1 MRPSL
6 RRALLAGGAA
16 VGAAATLNA
25 LASRGVGPLENLIG
39 GDEGWFEW
47 RGRKIFFTHRRTRAR
62 ARRPVLLL
70 HGIHTA
76 AWSYEWRANVEALAE
91 SRDVYAM
98 DLLGFG
104 MSDRPQARY
113 SARLYSRLID
123 DFARQK
129 IGGPVTLIASSLTA
143 AYAAVLGARDP
154 GQYPSLVLIE
164 PTGLVRRNGA
174 ATTGGDVA
182 RLVVDAPLV
191 GAAVFNALASR
202 RSLRYWLERAYVDLE
217 FVTPDLVDIYHRA
230 AHQRGA
236 RHAPAA
242 FLSGHLNLDVR
253 GAVRRL
259 RQPVMLVW
267 GEQAVET
274 PVEDA
279 RGFLALNPEIQL
291 TILDPA
297 GMLPHDEQAAEF
309 NSVVT
314 RFLTDAEPA

>member
-1 MRPSL
+1 MRSSW

-16 VGAAATLNA
+16 IGAAATFNA
-25 LASRGVGPLENLIG
+25 LASRGVAPLENLIG
-39 GDEGWFEW
+39 GDDAWFDW
-47 RGRKIFFTHRRTRAR
+47 RGRRLFYSHRKSRASKG
-62 ARRPVLLL
+62 RPLLLL
-70 HGIHTA
+70 HGIHAA
-76 AWSYEWRANVEALAE
+76 AWSYEWRSNVDALAAAH
-91 SRDVYAM
+91 DVYAL

-113 SARLYSRLID
+113 SARLYLRLID
-123 DFARQK
+123 DFARQV
-129 IGGPVTLIASSLTA
+129 IGHPTTLIASSLTA

-182 RLVVDAPLV
+182 RLVVNAPVV
-191 GAAVFNALASR
+191 GPAVFNALASK
-202 RSLRYWLERAYVDLE
+202 RSLRYWLERAYVDLA
-217 FVTPDLVDIYHRA
+217 FVTPELIDIYYRA
-230 AHQRGA
+230 AHQPGA

-242 FLSGHLNLDVR
+242 LVSGHLNLDVR

-259 RQPVMLVW
+259 RQPVMLIW

-274 PVEDA
+274 PLEDA
-279 RGFLALNPEIQL
+279 RGFLALNKGIQL

-309 NSVVT
+309 NAVVT
-314 RFLTDAEPA
+314 KFLTEG

>member
-1 MRPSL
+1 VKKSSW

-16 VGAAATLNA
+16 VGAAATFNA
-25 LASRGVGPLENLIG
+25 LASRGVAPLENLIS
-39 GDEGWFEW
+39 GDDAWFDW
-47 RGRKIFFTHRRTRAR
+47 RGRRLFYSHRKPRTGKA
-62 ARRPVLLL
+62 RPVLLL
-70 HGIHTA
+70 HGIHAA
-76 AWSYEWRANVEALAE
+76 AWSYEWRSNVDALAE
-91 SRDVYAM
+91 SHEVYAL

-104 MSDRPQARY
+104 MSARPQAKY
-113 SARLYSRLID
+113 SARLYLRLID
-123 DFARQK
+123 DFARHA
-129 IGGPVTLIASSLTA
+129 IGHPTTLIASSLTA

-174 ATTGGDVA
+174 ATTRGEVA
-182 RLVVDAPLV
+182 RLVVDAPVV
-191 GAAVFNALASR
+191 GPAVFNALASR

-217 FVTPDLVDIYHRA
+217 FVTPELVDIYYRA
-230 AHQRGA
+230 AHQPGA

-242 FLSGHLNLDVR
+242 FFSGHLNLDVR

-259 RQPVMLVW
+259 RQPVMLIW

-279 RGFLALNPEIQL
+279 RGFLALNQGIQL

-309 NSVVT
+309 NAVVT
-314 RFLTDAEPA
+314 KFLAEA

>member
-1 MRPSL
+1 VTRSSW

-16 VGAAATLNA
+16 IGAAATFNA
-25 LASRGVGPLENLIG
+25 LASRGVAPLENLIG
-39 GDEGWFEW
+39 GDDAWFDW
-47 RGRKIFFTHRRTRAR
+47 RGRRLFYSHRKSRAR
-62 ARRPVLLL
+62 KGRPVLLL
-70 HGIHTA
+70 HGIHTV
-76 AWSYEWRANVEALAE
+76 AWSYEWRSNVDALAAAHE
-91 SRDVYAM
+91 VYTL

-104 MSDRPQARY
+104 MSDRPQAKY
-113 SARLYSRLID
+113 SARLYLRLID
-123 DFARQK
+123 DFARQV
-129 IGGPVTLIASSLTA
+129 IGHPTTLIASSLTA

-182 RLVVDAPLV
+182 RLVVDSPVV
-191 GAAVFNALASR
+191 GPAVFNALASK
-202 RSLRYWLERAYVDLE
+202 RSLRYWLQRAYVDLE
-217 FVTPDLVDIYHRA
+217 FVTPELVDIYYRA
-230 AHQRGA
+230 AHQPGA

-242 FLSGHLNLDVR
+242 LLSGHLNLDVR

-259 RQPVMLVW
+259 RQPVMLIW

-279 RGFLALNPEIQL
+279 RGFLALNQGIQL

-309 NSVVT
+309 NTVVT
-314 RFLTDAEPA
+314 KFLADG

>member
-1 MRPSL
+1 MRSSW
-6 RRALLAGGAA
+6 RRALLASGAA
-16 VGAAATLNA
+16 IGAAATLNA
-25 LASRGVGPLENLIG
+25 LASRGVTPLENLLG
-39 GDEGWFEW
+39 GTTGWFGW
-47 RGRKIFFTHRRTRAR
+47 RGRRIFYTHRKARERTG
-62 ARRPVLLL
+62 RPVLLL
-70 HGIHTA
+70 HGIHAA
-76 AWSYEWRANVEALAE
+76 AWSYEWRSNADALSE
-91 SRDVYAM
+91 GHDVYAM

-104 MSDRPQARY
+104 MSDRPQVRY
-113 SARLYSRLID
+113 SARLYQRLID
-123 DFARQK
+123 DFARQT
-129 IGGPVTLIASSLTA
+129 IDEPATLIASSLTA

-164 PTGLVRRNGA
+164 PTGLVRRNTA
-174 ATTGGDVA
+174 ATTGGDVT
-182 RLVVDAPLV
+182 RLVVDAPFV
-191 GAAVFNALASR
+191 GPAVFNALASR
-202 RSLRYWLERAYVDLE
+202 RSIRYWLERAYVDLD
-217 FVTPDLVDIYHRA
+217 FVTPELVDIYHRA
-230 AHQRGA
+230 AHQPGA

-279 RGFLALNPEIQL
+279 RGFLALNPALQL

-309 NSVVT
+309 NGLVT
-314 RFLTDAEPA
+314 RFLASGS

>member
-1 MRPSL
+1 MRSW

-16 VGAAATLNA
+16 IGAAATFNA
-25 LASRGVGPLENLIG
+25 LASRRVAPLENLIG
-39 GDEGWFEW
+39 GDDAWFDW
-47 RGRKIFFTHRRTRAR
+47 RGRRLFYSHRKHRTRKG
-62 ARRPVLLL
+62 RPVLLL
-70 HGIHTA
+70 HGIHAA
-76 AWSYEWRANVEALAE
+76 AWSYEWRSNVDALAAAHDTY
-91 SRDVYAM
+91 SL

-104 MSDRPQARY
+104 MSDRPQAKY
-113 SARLYSRLID
+113 SARLYLRLID
-123 DFARQK
+123 DFARQV
-129 IGGPVTLIASSLTA
+129 IGHPTTLIASSLTA

-174 ATTGGDVA
+174 ASTRGEVA
-182 RLVVDAPLV
+182 RLVVDAPVV
-191 GAAVFNALASR
+191 GPAVFNALASK

-217 FVTPDLVDIYHRA
+217 FVTPELVDIYYRA
-230 AHQRGA
+230 AHQPGA

-242 FLSGHLNLDVR
+242 LLSGHLNLDVR

-259 RQPVMLVW
+259 RQPVMLIW

-279 RGFLALNPEIQL
+279 RGFLALNQGIQL
-291 TILDPA
+291 TIFDPA

-309 NSVVT
+309 NAVVT
-314 RFLTDAEPA
+314 KFLAEG

>member
-1 MRPSL
+1 MRLPSW

-16 VGAAATLNA
+16 IGAAATLNA
-25 LASRGVGPLENLIG
+25 LAARGVAPLENLIG
-39 GDEGWFEW
+39 GDDQWFDW
-47 RGRKIFFTHRRTRAR
+47 RGRRLFYASRKAR
-62 ARRPVLLL
+62 ARKGRPVLLL
-70 HGIHTA
+70 HGIYPT
-76 AWSYEWRANVEALAE
+76 AWSYEWRSNVDALAE
-91 SRDVYAM
+91 AHDVYAL

-104 MSDRPQARY
+104 MSDRPHVRY
-113 SARLYSRLID
+113 SARLYTRLID
-123 DFARQK
+123 DFARQA
-129 IGGPVTLIASSLTA
+129 IGEPVALIASSLTA

-164 PTGLVRRNGA
+164 PTGLVRRNSA
-174 ATTGGDVA
+174 ATTGGDVT

-202 RSLRYWLERAYVDLE
+202 RSVRSWLERAYVDLD
-217 FVTPDLVDIYHRA
+217 FVTPELVDLYHRA
-230 AHQRGA
+230 AHQPGA

-259 RQPVMLVW
+259 RQPVLLVW

-279 RGFLALNPEIQL
+279 RGFMALNPAFQL

-297 GMLPHDEQAAEF
+297 GMLPHDEQSAEF
-309 NSVVT
+309 NGIVAQ
-314 RFLTDAEPA
+314 FLSDGA

>member
-1 MRPSL
+1 MIRTAW

-16 VGAAATLNA
+16 IGAAATLNA
-25 LASRGVGPLENLIG
+25 LAARGVAPLENLIG
-39 GDEGWFEW
+39 GDDAWFEW
-47 RGRKIFFTHRRTRAR
+47 RGRRLFYAHRKAR
-62 ARRPVLLL
+62 MRKGPPVLLV
-70 HGIHTA
+70 HGIHPA
-76 AWSYEWRANVEALAE
+76 AWSYEWRSNVDALAE
-91 SRDVYAM
+91 AHDVYAL

-113 SARLYSRLID
+113 SARLYLRLID

-129 IGGPVTLIASSLTA
+129 IAEPAALVASSLTA

-164 PTGLVRRNGA
+164 PTGLVRHHDA
-174 ATTGGDVA
+174 ATTRGDVA
-182 RLVVDAPLV
+182 RLVVDAPFV
-191 GAAVFNALASR
+191 GSAVFNALASR
-202 RSLRYWLERAYVDLE
+202 RSLRHWLERAYVDLE
-217 FVTPDLVDIYHRA
+217 FVTPELVAIYHRA
-230 AHQRGA
+230 AHQPGA

-259 RQPVMLVW
+259 RQPVMLIW

-279 RGFLALNPEIQL
+279 RGFLALNSGIQL
-291 TILDPA
+291 SILDPA
-297 GMLPHDEQAAEF
+297 GMLPHDEQAGEF
-309 NSVVT
+309 NGIVT
-314 RFLTDAEPA
+314 RFLAGE

>member
-1 MRPSL
+1 MRSSW

-16 VGAAATLNA
+16 IGAAATFNA
-25 LASRGVGPLENLIG
+25 LASRGVAPLENLIG
-39 GDEGWFEW
+39 GDDAWFEW
-47 RGRKIFFTHRRTRAR
+47 RGRRLFYAHRKSRAR
-62 ARRPVLLL
+62 KGRPVLLL
-70 HGIHTA
+70 HGIHAA
-76 AWSYEWRANVEALAE
+76 AWSYEWRSNVDALAAAH
-91 SRDVYAM
+91 DVYTI

-104 MSDRPQARY
+104 MSDRPQAKY
-113 SARLYSRLID
+113 TARLYLRLID
-123 DFARQK
+123 DFARQV
-129 IGGPVTLIASSLTA
+129 IGHPTTLIASSLTA

-174 ATTGGDVA
+174 ATTRGDVA
-182 RLVVDAPLV
+182 RLVVDSPVV
-191 GAAVFNALASR
+191 GPAVFNTLASK
-202 RSLRYWLERAYVDLE
+202 RSLRYWLQRAYVDLE
-217 FVTPDLVDIYHRA
+217 FVTPELVDIYYRA
-230 AHQRGA
+230 AHQPGA

-242 FLSGHLNLDVR
+242 LLSGHLNLDVR

-259 RQPVMLVW
+259 RQPVMLIW

-279 RGFLALNPEIQL
+279 RGFLALNQGIQL

-309 NSVVT
+309 NAVVT
-314 RFLTDAEPA
+314 KFLAEG

>member
-1 MRPSL
+1 MIRPTW

-16 VGAAATLNA
+16 IGAAATLNA
-25 LASRGVGPLENLIG
+25 LASRGVPPLENLIG
-39 GDEGWFEW
+39 GDDGWFEW
-47 RGRKIFFTHRRTRAR
+47 RGHRLFYAHRKARTRKG
-62 ARRPVLLL
+62 RPVLLL

-76 AWSYEWRANVEALAE
+76 AWSYEWRSNVDALSEAH
-91 SRDVYAM
+91 DVYAL

-113 SARLYSRLID
+113 SARLYLRLMD
-123 DFARQK
+123 DFARQA
-129 IGGPVTLIASSLTA
+129 IGEPATLIASSLTA

-164 PTGLVRRNGA
+164 PTGLVRRNDA
-174 ATTGGDVA
+174 ATTGGDVT

-217 FVTPDLVDIYHRA
+217 FVTPELVDIYHRA
-230 AHQRGA
+230 AHQPGA

-259 RQPVMLVW
+259 RQPVMLIW
-267 GEQAVET
+267 GEQAVEA

-279 RGFLALNPEIQL
+279 RGFLALNPGIQL
-291 TILDPA
+291 TILDPG

-309 NSVVT
+309 NGIVT
-314 RFLTDAEPA
+314 RFLADG

>member
-1 MRPSL
+1 MRSSL
-6 RRALLAGGAA
+6 RRALLASGAA
-16 VGAAATLNA
+16 IGAAATLNA
-25 LASRGVGPLENLIG
+25 LAARGVAPLENLIG

-47 RGRKIFFTHRRTRAR
+47 RGRRIFFTHRKARAR
-62 ARRPVLLL
+62 AGRPVLLL

-76 AWSYEWRANVEALAE
+76 AWSHEWRSNVEALAD

-129 IGGPVTLIASSLTA
+129 IGGPATLIASSLTA

-202 RSLRYWLERAYVDLE
+202 RSLRYWLERAYVDLD
-217 FVTPDLVDIYHRA
+217 FVTPELVDIYHRA

-279 RGFLALNPEIQL
+279 RGFLALNPELQL

-314 RFLTDAEPA
+314 RFLADAERA

>member
-1 MRPSL
+1 MRASL

-16 VGAAATLNA
+16 IGAAATLNV
-25 LASRGVGPLENLIG
+25 LASRGVAPLENLIG
-39 GDEGWFEW
+39 GEPRWFNW
-47 RGRKIFFTHRRTRAR
+47 RGRRLFSAYRKAR
-62 ARRPVLLL
+62 NRQGGPVLLL

-76 AWSYEWRANVEALAE
+76 AWSYEWRSNVDALAE
-91 SRDVYAM
+91 SRDVYTL

-104 MSDRPQARY
+104 MSNRPQVRY
-113 SARLYSRLID
+113 SARLYLRLID
-123 DFARQK
+123 DFARQAV
-129 IGGPVTLIASSLTA
+129 GEPTRLVASSLTA

-154 GQYPSLVLIE
+154 GQYPALVLIE
-164 PTGLVRRNGA
+164 PTGLVRLNGA
-174 ATTGGDVA
+174 ATASGDVA

-191 GAAVFNALASR
+191 GPAVFNTLASR
-202 RSLRYWLERAYVDLE
+202 RSLRYWLERAYVDLD
-217 FVTPDLVDIYHRA
+217 FVTPELVDIYHRA
-230 AHQRGA
+230 AHQPGA

-279 RGFLALNPEIQL
+279 RGFMALNPAFQL
-291 TILDPA
+291 AILDPA
-297 GMLPHDEQAAEF
+297 GMLPHDEQSPEF
-309 NSVVT
+309 NGIVT
-314 RFLTDAEPA
+314 AFLADRA

>member
-1 MRPSL
+1 MRRPSW
-6 RRALLAGGAA
+6 RRALLASGAA
-16 VGAAATLNA
+16 IGAAATVNA
-25 LASRGVGPLENLIG
+25 LVSRRVAPLENLIG
-39 GDEGWFEW
+39 GDDKWFDW
-47 RGRKIFFTHRRTRAR
+47 RGRRLFYSHRKARTRKG
-62 ARRPVLLL
+62 RPVLLL
-70 HGIHTA
+70 HGVHTA
-76 AWSYEWRANVEALAE
+76 AWSYEWRSNVDALAATH
-91 SRDVYAM
+91 DVYAL

-104 MSDRPQARY
+104 MSDRPQVRY
-113 SARLYSRLID
+113 SARLYMRLID
-123 DFARQK
+123 DFARQA
-129 IGGPVTLIASSLTA
+129 IGDATTLIASSLTA

-154 GQYPSLVLIE
+154 GQYPSLVLVE
-164 PTGLVRRNGA
+164 PTGLVRRNSA

-191 GAAVFNALASR
+191 GAAVFNTLASR
-202 RSLRYWLERAYVDLE
+202 RSIRYWLERAYVDLD
-217 FVTPDLVDIYHRA
+217 FVTPELVDIYYRT
-230 AHQRGA
+230 AHQPGA

-279 RGFLALNPEIQL
+279 RGFMALNPALQL

-297 GMLPHDEQAAEF
+297 GMLPHDEQSAEF
-309 NSVVT
+309 NGIVT
-314 RFLTDAEPA
+314 RFLADGA

>member
-1 MRPSL
+1 MRLPSW
-6 RRALLAGGAA
+6 RRALLASGAA

-25 LASRGVGPLENLIG
+25 LATRGVAPLENLIG
-39 GDEGWFEW
+39 GDDNWFEW
-47 RGRKIFFTHRRTRAR
+47 RGHRLFYAHRKARTRKG
-62 ARRPVLLL
+62 RPVLLL
-70 HGIHTA
+70 HGIHTT
-76 AWSYEWRANVEALAE
+76 AWSYEWRSNVDALAAQ
-91 SRDVYAM
+91 RDVYAL

-104 MSDRPQARY
+104 MSDRPHVRY
-113 SARLYSRLID
+113 SARLYMRLID
-123 DFARQK
+123 DFARRV
-129 IGGPVTLIASSLTA
+129 IGEATTLIASSLTA

-164 PTGLVRRNGA
+164 PTGLVRRHGA

-182 RLVVDAPLV
+182 RLVVDTPLV
-191 GAAVFNALASR
+191 GSAVFNALASR
-202 RSLRYWLERAYVDLE
+202 RSVRYWLERAYVDLA
-217 FVTPDLVDIYHRA
+217 FVTPELVSIHHRA
-230 AHQRGA
+230 AHQPGA

-259 RQPVMLVW
+259 RQPVLLVW

-279 RGFLALNPEIQL
+279 RGFMALNPALQL

-297 GMLPHDEQAAEF
+297 GMLPHDEQSAEF
-309 NSVVT
+309 NGIVT
-314 RFLTDAEPA
+314 KFLGDGG

>member
-1 MRPSL
+1 MRSSW

-16 VGAAATLNA
+16 IGAAATFNA
-25 LASRGVGPLENLIG
+25 LASRGVAPLENLIG
-39 GDEGWFEW
+39 GDDAWFDW
-47 RGRKIFFTHRRTRAR
+47 RGRRLFYSHRKSRTRNG
-62 ARRPVLLL
+62 RPVLLL
-70 HGIHTA
+70 HGIYPA
-76 AWSYEWRANVEALAE
+76 AWSYEWRSNVDALAAAHE
-91 SRDVYAM
+91 VYTL

-113 SARLYSRLID
+113 SARLYLRLID
-123 DFARQK
+123 DFARQI
-129 IGGPVTLIASSLTA
+129 IGHPTTLIASSLTA

-154 GQYPSLVLIE
+154 GQYPSLILIE

-182 RLVVDAPLV
+182 RLVVDAPVV
-191 GAAVFNALASR
+191 GPAVFNALASK

-217 FVTPDLVDIYHRA
+217 FVTPELVDIYYRA
-230 AHQRGA
+230 AHQPGA

-242 FLSGHLNLDVR
+242 LLSGHLNLDVR

-259 RQPVMLVW
+259 RQPIMLIW

-279 RGFLALNPEIQL
+279 RGFLALNQGIQL

-309 NSVVT
+309 NAVVT
-314 RFLTDAEPA
+314 KFLAEG

>member
-1 MRPSL
+1 MRQSW
-6 RRALLAGGAA
+6 RRALLASGAA
-16 VGAAATLNA
+16 IGAAATLNA
-25 LASRGVGPLENLIG
+25 FASRGVRPLENVLG
-39 GDEGWFEW
+39 GDAGWFDW
-47 RGRKIFFTHRRTRAR
+47 RGRRLFYTHRPAR
-62 ARRPVLLL
+62 SRKGSPLLLL

-76 AWSYEWRANVEALAE
+76 AWSYEWRSNVDALSATH
-91 SRDVYAM
+91 DVYVL

-104 MSDRPQARY
+104 LSDRPQMRY
-113 SARLYSRLID
+113 SARLYLRLID
-123 DFARQK
+123 DFARQT
-129 IGGPVTLIASSLTA
+129 IGEPATLIASSLTA

-154 GQYPSLVLIE
+154 GQYPSLVLVE
-164 PTGLVRRNGA
+164 PTGLVRWNEA
-174 ATTGGDVA
+174 ASTGGDVA

-202 RSLRYWLERAYVDLE
+202 RSIRYWLERAYVDLD
-217 FVTPDLVDIYHRA
+217 FVTADLVDIYHRA
-230 AHQRGA
+230 AHQPGA
-236 RHAPAA
+236 RYAPAA

-259 RQPVMLVW
+259 RQPVMLIW

-279 RGFLALNPEIQL
+279 RGFLALNPALQL

-309 NSVVT
+309 NAVVT
-314 RFLTDAEPA
+314 RFLADGV

>member
-1 MRPSL
+1 VIRPGW

-16 VGAAATLNA
+16 IGAAATFNA
-25 LASRGVGPLENLIG
+25 LARRGVTPLENLIG
-39 GDEGWFEW
+39 GEEGWFEW
-47 RGRKIFFTHRRTRAR
+47 RKHRVFYSRRRAR
-62 ARRPVLLL
+62 ERSGLPVLLL

-76 AWSYEWRANVEALAE
+76 AWTYEWRANVDVMSYAH
-91 SRDVYAM
+91 DVYAM

-104 MSDRPQARY
+104 LSERPQIRY
-113 SARLYSRLID
+113 SARLYLRLID
-123 DFARQK
+123 DFARQV
-129 IGGPVTLIASSLTA
+129 IGEPVALIASSLTA

-154 GQYPSLVLIE
+154 GQYPSLVLVE
-164 PTGLVRRNGA
+164 PTGLVRRHDA
-174 ATTGGDVA
+174 ASTGGDVTRA
-182 RLVVDAPLV
+182 IVNAPFV
-191 GAAVFNALASR
+191 GPAVFNTLASR
-202 RSLRYWLERAYVDLE
+202 RSLRYWLERAYVDLD
-217 FVTPDLVDIYHRA
+217 FVTPELVDICHRA
-230 AHQRGA
+230 AHQPGA

-259 RQPVMLVW
+259 RQPVMLIW

-279 RGFLALNPEIQL
+279 RGFLALNPGLQL

-309 NSVVT
+309 NAVVT
-314 RFLTDAEPA
+314 RFLSERP

>member
-1 MRPSL
+1 MRTSW
-6 RRALLAGGAA
+6 RRALLASGAA
-16 VGAAATLNA
+16 IGAAATLNA
-25 LASRGVGPLENLIG
+25 LAARGVAPLENLIG
-39 GDEGWFEW
+39 GDPGWFNW
-47 RGRKIFFTHRRTRAR
+47 RGRRLFYTHREAR
-62 ARRPVLLL
+62 SRKGRPILLL

-76 AWSYEWRANVEALAE
+76 GWSYEWRSNVDALAATQ
-91 SRDVYAM
+91 DVYTL

-104 MSDRPQARY
+104 LSDRPQMRY
-113 SARLYSRLID
+113 SARLYLRLID
-123 DFARQK
+123 DFARQT
-129 IGGPVTLIASSLTA
+129 IGEPVTLVASSLTA

-164 PTGLVRRNGA
+164 PTGLVRRNNA
-174 ATTGGDVA
+174 ATTGGDVT

-202 RSLRYWLERAYVDLE
+202 RSIRYWLERAYVDLE
-217 FVTPDLVDIYHRA
+217 FVTPELVDFYHRA
-230 AHQRGA
+230 AHQPGA

-279 RGFLALNPEIQL
+279 RGFMALNPAFQL
-291 TILDPA
+291 AILDPA

-309 NSVVT
+309 NAIVA
-314 RFLTDAEPA
+314 RFVADGV

>member
-1 MRPSL
+1 MSW

-16 VGAAATLNA
+16 VGAAATWSA
-25 LASRGVGPLENLIG
+25 LASRGVEPLENLIG
-39 GDEGWFEW
+39 GEDGWFEW
-47 RGRKIFFTHRRTRAR
+47 RGRRLFYSRHPARAR
-62 ARRPVLLL
+62 AGRPVLLL

-76 AWSYEWRANVEALAE
+76 AWSYEWRSNVDPLSETH
-91 SRDVYAM
+91 DVYAL

-104 MSDRPQARY
+104 MSDRPQTRY
-113 SARLYSRLID
+113 SARLYLRLID
-123 DFARQK
+123 DFVRQV
-129 IGGPVTLIASSLTA
+129 IQQPVTLIASSLTG

-154 GQYPSLVLIE
+154 GQYPALVLVE
-164 PTGLVRRNGA
+164 PTGLVRLNDDA
-174 ATTGGDVA
+174 STGGDVA

-191 GAAVFNALASR
+191 GPAVFNALSSR
-202 RSLRYWLERAYVDLE
+202 RSLRYWLERAYVDLD
-217 FVTPDLVDIYHRA
+217 FVTTDLVSIYHRA
-230 AHQRGA
+230 AHQPGA

-253 GAVRRL
+253 SAVRRL

-279 RGFLALNPEIQL
+279 RGFLALNSGLQL

-297 GMLPHDEQAAEF
+297 GMIPHDEQSAEF
-309 NSVVT
+309 NAVV
-314 RFLTDAEPA
+314 RKFIAQG

>member
-1 MRPSL
+1 VIRPTW

-16 VGAAATLNA
+16 IGAAATLNA
-25 LASRGVGPLENLIG
+25 LASRGVPPLENLIG
-39 GDEGWFEW
+39 GDGGWFEW
-47 RGRKIFFTHRRTRAR
+47 RGRRLFYAHRKARTRKGH
-62 ARRPVLLL
+62 PVLLL

-76 AWSYEWRANVEALAE
+76 AWSYEWRSNVDALSEAH
-91 SRDVYAM
+91 DVYAL

-113 SARLYSRLID
+113 SARLYLRLMD
-123 DFARQK
+123 DFARQA
-129 IGGPVTLIASSLTA
+129 IGEPATLIASSLTA

-164 PTGLVRRNGA
+164 PTGLVRRNDA
-174 ATTGGDVA
+174 ATTGGDVT

-202 RSLRYWLERAYVDLE
+202 RSLRSWLERAYVDLE
-217 FVTPDLVDIYHRA
+217 FVTPELVDIYHRA
-230 AHQRGA
+230 AHQPGA

-259 RQPVMLVW
+259 RQPVMLIW
-267 GEQAVET
+267 GEQAVEA

-279 RGFLALNPEIQL
+279 RGFLALNPGIQL
-291 TILDPA
+291 TILDPG

-309 NSVVT
+309 NGIVT
-314 RFLTDAEPA
+314 RFLADA

>member
-1 MRPSL
+1 MRGSL

-16 VGAAATLNA
+16 IGAAATFNA
-25 LASRGVGPLENLIG
+25 LASRGVAPLENLIG
-39 GDEGWFEW
+39 GDDGWFEW
-47 RGRKIFFTHRRTRAR
+47 RGRRLFFAHRKARTRKG
-62 ARRPVLLL
+62 RPLLL
-70 HGIHTA
+70 IHGIHPA
-76 AWSYEWRANVEALAE
+76 AWSYEWRANVDALSEAH
-91 SRDVYAM
+91 DVFAL

-113 SARLYSRLID
+113 SARLYLRLID
-123 DFARQK
+123 DFARQQ
-129 IGGPVTLIASSLTA
+129 IGEPTTLVATSLSA

-191 GAAVFNALASR
+191 GSAVFNALASR
-202 RSLRYWLERAYVDLE
+202 RSLRYWLERAYVDLD
-217 FVTPDLVDIYHRA
+217 FVTPELVDIYHRA
-230 AHQRGA
+230 AHQPGA

-242 FLSGHLNLDVR
+242 FLSGHMNLDVR

-259 RQPVMLVW
+259 RQPVMLIW

-279 RGFLALNPEIQL
+279 RGFLALNAAIQL
-291 TILDPA
+291 AILDPA
-297 GMLPHDEQAAEF
+297 GMLPHDEQSSEF
-309 NSVVT
+309 NGVVT
-314 RFLTDAEPA
+314 RFLADG

>member
-1 MRPSL
+1 VIRPSW

-16 VGAAATLNA
+16 IGAAATLNA
-25 LASRGVGPLENLIG
+25 LASRGVAPLENLIG

-47 RGRKIFFTHRRTRAR
+47 RGRRLFYAHRKARTRKG
-62 ARRPVLLL
+62 RPVLLL
-70 HGIHTA
+70 HGIHPA
-76 AWSYEWRANVEALAE
+76 AWSYEWRSNVDALSEAH
-91 SRDVYAM
+91 DVFAL

-113 SARLYSRLID
+113 SARLYLRLID
-123 DFARQK
+123 DFARQQ
-129 IGGPVTLIASSLTA
+129 IGEPTSLIAASLTA

-164 PTGLVRRNGA
+164 PTGLVRRNDA
-174 ATTGGDVA
+174 ATTGGDVT

-191 GAAVFNALASR
+191 GVAVFNALASR
-202 RSLRYWLERAYVDLE
+202 RSLRYWLERAYVDLD
-217 FVTPDLVDIYHRA
+217 FVTPELVGIYHRA

-259 RQPVMLVW
+259 RQPVMLIW

-279 RGFLALNPEIQL
+279 RGFLALNPGIQL

-309 NSVVT
+309 NGIVA
-314 RFLTDAEPA
+314 RFLAEG

>member
-1 MRPSL
+1 MIRSSW
-6 RRALLAGGAA
+6 RRALLASGAA
-16 VGAAATLNA
+16 IGAAATLNA
-25 LASRGVGPLENLIG
+25 LAARGVAPLENLIG
-39 GDEGWFEW
+39 GDAGSFDW
-47 RGRKIFFTHRRTRAR
+47 RGRRLFYAHRKARTRMG
-62 ARRPVLLL
+62 RPVLLL

-76 AWSYEWRANVEALAE
+76 AWSYEWRSNVDALAATH
-91 SRDVYAM
+91 DLYTL

-104 MSDRPQARY
+104 MSERPQVRY
-113 SARLYSRLID
+113 SARLYMRLID
-123 DFARQK
+123 EFARK
-129 IGGPVTLIASSLTA
+129 AIGEPVTLIASSLTA
-143 AYAAVLGARDP
+143 AYAAVLGAQDP

-191 GAAVFNALASR
+191 GAAVFNTLASR
-202 RSLRYWLERAYVDLE
+202 RSIRHWLERAYVDLD
-217 FVTPDLVDIYHRA
+217 FVTPELVDIYHRA
-230 AHQRGA
+230 AHQPGA

-259 RQPVMLVW
+259 RQPVMLIW

-279 RGFLALNPEIQL
+279 RGFLAINPDLRL

-297 GMLPHDEQAAEF
+297 GMLPHDEQSAEF
-309 NSVVT
+309 NAIVT
-314 RFLTDAEPA
+314 RFLANGT

>member
-1 MRPSL
+1 MRSSW

-16 VGAAATLNA
+16 IGAAATFNA
-25 LASRGVGPLENLIG
+25 FASRGVAPLENLIG
-39 GDEGWFEW
+39 GDDAWFEW
-47 RGRKIFFTHRRTRAR
+47 RGRRLFYAHRKSRAR
-62 ARRPVLLL
+62 KGRPVLLL
-70 HGIHTA
+70 HGIHAA
-76 AWSYEWRANVEALAE
+76 AWSYEWRSNVDALAAAH
-91 SRDVYAM
+91 DVYTI

-104 MSDRPQARY
+104 MSDRPQAKY
-113 SARLYSRLID
+113 TARLYLRLID
-123 DFARQK
+123 DFARQV
-129 IGGPVTLIASSLTA
+129 IGHPTTLIASSLTA

-174 ATTGGDVA
+174 ATTRGDVA
-182 RLVVDAPLV
+182 RLVVDSPVV
-191 GAAVFNALASR
+191 GPAVFNTLASK
-202 RSLRYWLERAYVDLE
+202 RSLRYWLQRAYVDLE
-217 FVTPDLVDIYHRA
+217 FVTPELVDIYYRA
-230 AHQRGA
+230 AHQPGA

-242 FLSGHLNLDVR
+242 LLSGHLNLDVR

-259 RQPVMLVW
+259 RQPVMLIW

-279 RGFLALNPEIQL
+279 RGFLALNQGIQL

-309 NSVVT
+309 NAVVT
-314 RFLTDAEPA
+314 KFLAEG

>member
-1 MRPSL
+1 MIRPTW

-16 VGAAATLNA
+16 IGAAATLNA
-25 LASRGVGPLENLIG
+25 LASRDVPSLENLIG
-39 GDEGWFEW
+39 GDDAWFEW
-47 RGRKIFFTHRRTRAR
+47 RGHRLFYAHRKARTRKG
-62 ARRPVLLL
+62 RPVLLL

-76 AWSYEWRANVEALAE
+76 AWSYEWRSNVDALSEAH
-91 SRDVYAM
+91 DVYAL

-113 SARLYSRLID
+113 SARLYLRLMD
-123 DFARQK
+123 DFARQA
-129 IGGPVTLIASSLTA
+129 IGEPATLIASSLTA

-164 PTGLVRRNGA
+164 PTGLVRRNDA
-174 ATTGGDVA
+174 ATTGGDVT

-217 FVTPDLVDIYHRA
+217 FVTPELVDIYHRA
-230 AHQRGA
+230 AHQPGA
-236 RHAPAA
+236 RRAPAA

-259 RQPVMLVW
+259 RQPVMLIW
-267 GEQAVET
+267 GEQAVEA

-279 RGFLALNPEIQL
+279 RGFLALNPGIQL

-309 NSVVT
+309 NGTVT
-314 RFLTDAEPA
+314 RFLADT

>member
-1 MRPSL
+1 MRPSF

-16 VGAAATLNA
+16 IGAAATLNA
-25 LASRGVGPLENLIG
+25 LASRGVAPLENLIG

-47 RGRKIFFTHRRTRAR
+47 RGRRIFFTHRKARGRAG
-62 ARRPVLLL
+62 RPALLL
-70 HGIHTA
+70 HGIHPA
-76 AWSYEWRANVEALAE
+76 AWSYEWRSNVEALAE
-91 SRDVYAM
+91 SRDVYAL

-129 IGGPVTLIASSLTA
+129 IGGPATLIASSLTA

-154 GQYPSLVLIE
+154 GQYPVLVLIE

-191 GAAVFNALASR
+191 GVAVFNALASR
-202 RSLRYWLERAYVDLE
+202 RSLRYWLERAYVDLD
-217 FVTPDLVDIYHRA
+217 FVTPELVDIYHRA

-297 GMLPHDEQAAEF
+297 GMLPHDEHAAEF
-309 NSVVT
+309 NGVVT
-314 RFLTDAEPA
+314 RFLADTERA

>member
-1 MRPSL
+1 MRASW

-16 VGAAATLNA
+16 IGAAATLNA
-25 LASRGVGPLENLIG
+25 LASRGVAPLENLIG

-47 RGRKIFFTHRRTRAR
+47 RGRRLFYSHRKARTRR
-62 ARRPVLLL
+62 NGPVLLL
-70 HGIHTA
+70 HGIQPA
-76 AWSYEWRANVEALAE
+76 AWSYEWRSNVDALSEAH
-91 SRDVYAM
+91 DVFAL

-113 SARLYSRLID
+113 SARLYLRLID
-123 DFARQK
+123 DFARQG
-129 IGGPVTLIASSLTA
+129 IGAPATLIASSLTA

-154 GQYPSLVLIE
+154 GQYPSLVLVE
-164 PTGLVRRNGA
+164 PTGLVRRNDA

-191 GAAVFNALASR
+191 GPAVFNALTSR
-202 RSLRYWLERAYVDLE
+202 RSLRYWLERAYVDLD
-217 FVTPDLVDIYHRA
+217 FVTPELVDIYHRA
-230 AHQRGA
+230 AHQPGA

-259 RQPVMLVW
+259 RQPVLLIW

-279 RGFLALNPEIQL
+279 RGFLALNPGIQL
-291 TILDPA
+291 AILDPA

-309 NSVVT
+309 NGVVAK
-314 RFLTDAEPA
+314 FLVSG

>member
-16 VGAAATLNA
+16 IGAAATLNA
-25 LASRGVGPLENLIG
+25 LASRGVAPLENLIG

-47 RGRKIFFTHRRTRAR
+47 RGRRIFFTHRKSRAR
-62 ARRPVLLL
+62 AGRPVLLL

-76 AWSYEWRANVEALAE
+76 AWSYEWRSNVEALAE

-129 IGGPVTLIASSLTA
+129 IGSPATLIASSLTA

-174 ATTGGDVA
+174 ATAGGDLA

-191 GAAVFNALASR
+191 GAAVFNTVASR
-202 RSLRYWLERAYVDLE
+202 RSLRYWLERAYVDLA
-217 FVTPDLVDIYHRA
+217 FVTPDLVSNYHRA
-230 AHQRGA
+230 AHQPGA

-253 GAVRRL
+253 SAVRRL
-259 RQPVMLVW
+259 RQPVLLVW

-297 GMLPHDEQAAEF
+297 GMMPHDEQAAEF

-314 RFLTDAEPA
+314 RFLADAERA

>member
-1 MRPSL
+1 VKRPSW
-6 RRALLAGGAA
+6 RRALLASGAA
-16 VGAAATLNA
+16 IGAAATLNA
-25 LASRGVGPLENLIG
+25 LASRGVAPLENLIG

-47 RGRKIFFTHRRTRAR
+47 RGRRLFYAHRKARSRAG
-62 ARRPVLLL
+62 RPLLLL
-70 HGIHTA
+70 HGIHSA
-76 AWSYEWRANVEALAE
+76 AWSYEWRSNVDALSAAH
-91 SRDVYAM
+91 DVFVL

-104 MSDRPQARY
+104 LSDRPQARY

-129 IGGPVTLIASSLTA
+129 IAEPAALIASSLTA

-154 GQYPSLVLIE
+154 GQYPALVLIE
-164 PTGLVRRNGA
+164 PTGLVRQNGA
-174 ATTGGDVA
+174 ATAGGDVT

-191 GAAVFNALASR
+191 GAAVFNALTSR

-217 FVTPDLVDIYHRA
+217 FVTPELVDIYHRA
-230 AHQRGA
+230 AHQPGA

-259 RQPVMLVW
+259 RQPVMLIW

-279 RGFLALNPEIQL
+279 RGFLALNPGIQL
-291 TILDPA
+291 SILDPA
-297 GMLPHDEQAAEF
+297 GMLPHDEQADEF
-309 NSVVT
+309 NGIVT
-314 RFLTDAEPA
+314 RFLADG

>member
-1 MRPSL
+1 VIRPAW

-16 VGAAATLNA
+16 IGAAATLNA
-25 LASRGVGPLENLIG
+25 LAGRGVAPLENLIG
-39 GDEGWFEW
+39 GDDAWFEW
-47 RGRKIFFTHRRTRAR
+47 RGRRLFYAHRKAR
-62 ARRPVLLL
+62 MRKGPPVLLL
-70 HGIHTA
+70 HGIHPA
-76 AWSYEWRANVEALAE
+76 AWSYEWRSNVDALAE
-91 SRDVYAM
+91 AHDVYAL

-104 MSDRPQARY
+104 MSDRPQAKY
-113 SARLYSRLID
+113 SARLYLRLID

-129 IGGPVTLIASSLTA
+129 IAEPAALVASSLTA

-164 PTGLVRRNGA
+164 PTGLVRHHDA

-182 RLVVDAPLV
+182 RLVVDAPFV
-191 GAAVFNALASR
+191 GSAVFNALASR
-202 RSLRYWLERAYVDLE
+202 RSLRHWLERAYVDLD
-217 FVTPDLVDIYHRA
+217 FVTPELVAIYHRA
-230 AHQRGA
+230 ANQPGA
-236 RHAPAA
+236 RHGPAA

-259 RQPVMLVW
+259 RQPVMLIW

-279 RGFLALNPEIQL
+279 RGFLALNSGIQL

-297 GMLPHDEQAAEF
+297 GLLPHDEQAGEF
-309 NSVVT
+309 NGIVT
-314 RFLTDAEPA
+314 RFLAEG